1 LLDAIEIHV
10 LMTLAVQML
19 TVNLEMTLLYV
30 LAPQAMLVIHL
41 INDVVVKL
49 NPAQPDPVVRML
61 NVLQTDELQFA
72 SAQEDTQVIHILTVV

>member
-1 LLDAIEIHV
+1 
-10 LMTLAVQML
+10 
-19 TVNLEMTLLYV
+19 
-30 LAPQAMLVIHL
+30 MLVIHL

-72 SAQEDTQVIHILTVV
+72 R